1 MGIGVGAVVA
11 LVGGWG
17 GVGAACAMAALR
29 VEVALFK
36 AVEAGRVRRL
46 GRVGAEVGCGVG
58 GVGEWCPDQLTR
70 LCKDIFAPPCA
81 WLFLGL
87 RESRDGVIVS
97 RLRAT
102 CTTVG
107 ARVCAGVR
115 HGWRCG

>member
-1 MGIGVGAVVA
+1 MVAVVA
-11 LVGGWG
+11 LVGGLG
-17 GVGAACAMAALR
+17 DVGAACARAAIR

-46 GRVGAEVGCGVG
+46 GRVGEEVGCGVG
-58 GVGEWCPDQLTR
+58 VEGGWCPDQLTR

-87 RESRDGVIVS
+87 RESRDSVIVS
-97 RLRAT
+97 RLRAP

-107 ARVCAGVR
+107 AQVCAGAR
-115 HGWRCG
+115 LERRGG